1 MKRGSLTKDRMH
13 KAMSLLKGALD
24 YSDFKD
30 VDMVIEVSVHTFFES
45 VVIELHFVFTNL
57 MRTVFSYIH
66 AHRIFVC

>member
-1 MKRGSLTKDRMH
+1 MH

-45 VVIELHFVFTNL
+45 VVIELHFVFMNL
-57 MRTVFSYIH
+57 MRTVFSYIIH
-66 AHRIFVC
+66 VYMLIEYLFVRLL

>member
-1 MKRGSLTKDRMH
+1 MH
-13 KAMSLLKGALD
+13 KALLLLKGALD